1 MALLAE
7 ITINVLFALL
17 YLAQPGSI
25 VNARPGSFADVFFFS
40 LETLA
45 TVGYGVMSPATT
57 YGHFV
62 SALETFS
69 GMALTA
75 VLTGLLFVRFSR
87 PKSKIMYSTHAVV
100 AMHDGRPTLM
110 LRIGNGRLTLLT
122 HMTAKV
128 GVLLAFNTSEG
139 QTFRR
144 VHELLLHRAE
154 MQIFVLTWTLM
165 HTIDESSPLYGYDA
179 GRLADEEVRL
189 FLSVDARDQS
199 LGAQIQDLHTY
210 GHADVLFGQRFAD
223 AITRD
228 ASGHTT
234 ADLTRLNTLEP
245 DPAWAG
251 VAAGPV
257 APALLE
263 YVAESFRNSVMHLP
277 VPVLGDIPAVRM
289 AMDDPLAERPCVG
302 GEVPPLGDGRR
313 RNRQETPHIGVR
325 RRPVVLAMLRVG
337 ELDMAGD
344 RQPLQAR
351 REVHVPQVEE
361 VEPAECRREVRAV
374 KPAAPAWLL
383 FYQERLAHRA
393 DELHEAAMG

>member
-7 ITINVLFALL
+7 ITINVVFALL

-57 YGHFV
+57 YGHIV
-62 SALETFS
+62 SAFEIFS

-122 HMTAKV
+122 HMTAKL
-128 GVLLAFNTSEG
+128 GVLLAFSTSEG

-199 LGAQIQDLHTY
+199 LGAQIQDLKTY

-228 ASGHTT
+228 SSGHTT
-234 ADLTRLNTLEP
+234 ADLTRLDTLEP

-251 VAAGPV
+251 
-257 APALLE
+257 
-263 YVAESFRNSVMHLP
+263 
-277 VPVLGDIPAVRM
+277 
-289 AMDDPLAERPCVG
+289 
-302 GEVPPLGDGRR
+302 
-313 RNRQETPHIGVR
+313 
-325 RRPVVLAMLRVG
+325 
-337 ELDMAGD
+337 
-344 RQPLQAR
+344 
-351 REVHVPQVEE
+351 
-361 VEPAECRREVRAV
+361 
-374 KPAAPAWLL
+374 
-383 FYQERLAHRA
+383 
-393 DELHEAAMG
+393 